1 MSSSILGPSQI
12 YNEKRNQFEIKKNS
26 PKELVEKVA
35 SDIEKLLAK
44 KRKALEGETCADSSD
59 VFIVLRGWGQQP
71 VNIRLSVMAVTRRG
85 LPSDE

>member
-1 MSSSILGPSQI
+1 MTQMPNNLTCFIHSFPQI

-44 KRKALEGETCADSSD
+44 KRKALEVSLLVHNAENHILNDQ
-59 VFIVLRGWGQQP
+59 I
-71 VNIRLSVMAVTRRG
+71 
-85 LPSDE
+85 